1 MIQSNY
7 WIQLVLFICL
17 FKGGIIIIMENRKN
31 ALHYKMYKSGK
42 SIVYAGLAT
51 TAAVAGL
58 ALANANNT
66 ASAATVN
73 DQQTVE
79 VANTATAQTGNSDQ
93 IQSATAAVSAASDNV
108 VKAQQAVSDAQAAV
122 NSANN
127 LNSDVAAVN
136 KAQTAY
142 SDALAKRAAAN
153 KNSVDAQSDFDQA
166 SANAEGAITTAAN
179 AQGFAAN
186 DQKAANKAVAYWN
199 AISAETSSAQASVA
213 AAKPQYDQKVSD
225 AQENYNVQSA
235 YVTDL
240 ATQTNNLKSAA
251 STAAANNAS
260 NADRLATA
268 AANMEK
274 KYNSAAYALN
284 TTYAYQLNS
293 AKADVQY
300 FKNLEE
306 KNTNTMNAVK
316 DALTKISAFLTA
328 KAANENAYQASVA
341 AQAAVS
347 QTEKAYLAAMDAH
360 NLPNDQQL
368 EKIETQAATDANW
381 AKSYQHQ
388 LDATGYSAASDAV
401 VNATS
406 AQAALSSANAAVS
419 EAQANYNANKTS
431 ANGAALA
438 SAQAVQASAEADAL
452 VYGSV
457 KDAQDNLKNVLK
469 QTVSVNEG
477 TQTVQMTVSDLV
489 EIVNQWNAKAA
500 ASTKK
505 LNDVKA
511 NLAAVKDVQ
520 AAVDAANAQLATANT
535 NLASAK
541 QAYQDALDAL
551 NALKP
556 GSDTPNSGSDSN
568 SGSSSDSNASSD
580 NQGSNASSDSNASSA
595 TTSDAAKPAGSANGG
610 SQAAAATTLS
620 GNKAAAVAFAAK
632 GNAVASASREAS
644 QNDSKALPQT
654 GNENTAA
661 VVALGAVSAMFGL
674 GLAAKKREF

>member
-1 MIQSNY
+1 
-7 WIQLVLFICL
+7 
-17 FKGGIIIIMENRKN
+17 MENRKN

-489 EIVNQWNAKAA
+489 EIVN
-500 ASTKK
+500 
-505 LNDVKA
+505 L
-511 NLAAVKDVQ
+511 
-520 AAVDAANAQLATANT
+520 
-535 NLASAK
+535 
-541 QAYQDALDAL
+541 
-551 NALKP
+551 
-556 GSDTPNSGSDSN
+556 
-568 SGSSSDSNASSD
+568 
-580 NQGSNASSDSNASSA
+580 
-595 TTSDAAKPAGSANGG
+595 
-610 SQAAAATTLS
+610 
-620 GNKAAAVAFAAK
+620 
-632 GNAVASASREAS
+632 
-644 QNDSKALPQT
+644 
-654 GNENTAA
+654 
-661 VVALGAVSAMFGL
+661 
-674 GLAAKKREF
+674 

>member
-1 MIQSNY
+1 
-7 WIQLVLFICL
+7 
-17 FKGGIIIIMENRKN
+17 MENRNN

-73 DQQTVE
+73 DQPTVE
-79 VANTATAQTGNSDQ
+79 VANTSAAKTGNSDQ

-199 AISAETSSAQASVA
+199 AISAETTSAQASVA

-235 YVTDL
+235 YVADL

-260 NADRLATA
+260 DADRLATA

-274 KYNSAAYALN
+274 KFNSAAYALN
-284 TTYAYQLNS
+284 TDYAYKLNS

-341 AQAAVS
+341 AQAVVS

-360 NLPNDQQL
+360 NLPNDKQL

-406 AQAALSSANAAVS
+406 AQAALTSANAAVS

-452 VYGSV
+452 VYGTV

-477 TQTVQMTVSDLV
+477 TQTVQMPVSDLV
-489 EIVNQWNAKAA
+489 AIVNQWNTKSA

-520 AAVDAANAQLATANT
+520 AAVDAANAKLATANA
-535 NLASAK
+535 NLTSAK

-556 GSDTPNSGSDSN
+556 GSGSDS
-568 SGSSSDSNASSD
+568 SASSDSQGSSASSD
-580 NQGSNASSDSNASSA
+580 SQGSSASSDSQGSNASSDSNASNA

-610 SQAAAATTLS
+610 SQQAAAATLS

-632 GNAVASASREAS
+632 GNVAASASREAS
-644 QNDSKALPQT
+644 QSDSKALPQT

>member
-1 MIQSNY
+1 
-7 WIQLVLFICL
+7 
-17 FKGGIIIIMENRKN
+17 MENRNN

-73 DQQTVE
+73 DQPTVE
-79 VANTATAQTGNSDQ
+79 VANTSAAKTGNSDQ

-136 KAQTAY
+136 KAQAAY
-142 SDALAKRAAAN
+142 SDALAKQATAN

-213 AAKPQYDQKVSD
+213 AAKPQYEQKVSD

-235 YVTDL
+235 YVADL
-240 ATQTNNLKSAA
+240 ATQTNNLKSEASAA
-251 STAAANNAS
+251 SNAS
-260 NADRLATA
+260 NAARLSA
-268 AANMEK
+268 AAAKMEQAF
-274 KYNSAAYALN
+274 NSAAYALN
-284 TTYAYQLNS
+284 TDYAYKLNS
-293 AKADVQY
+293 AKADVLY
-300 FKNLEE
+300 FNNLEE

-341 AQAAVS
+341 AQQVVT
-347 QTEKAYLAAMDAH
+347 QTLNAYIATMDAH
-360 NLPNDQQL
+360 NLPDATQL
-368 EKIETQAATDANW
+368 KKIEDQAATDNNW

-401 VNATS
+401 ANATS
-406 AQAALSSANAAVS
+406 AQAALTSAKAAVS
-419 EAQANYNANKTS
+419 QAQANYNANKTS

-438 SAQAVQASAEADAL
+438 SAQAVQASAQAD
-452 VYGSV
+452 VDIYGSV
-457 KDAQDNLKNVLK
+457 KDAQANLNDLLK
-469 QTVSVNEG
+469 QPVAVDEG
-477 TQTVQMTVSDLV
+477 TQTVQMPVSDLV
-489 EIVNQWNAKAA
+489 DIVNQWNTRAA

-520 AAVDAANAQLATANT
+520 AAVDAANAQLATANA

-556 GSDTPNSGSDSN
+556 GSGSDS
-568 SGSSSDSNASSD
+568 SASSDSQGSSASSD
-580 NQGSNASSDSNASSA
+580 SQGSNASSDSNASSA
-595 TTSDAAKPAGSANGG
+595 TTSDAAKPAGSAVAGNGA
-610 SQAAAATTLS
+610 AAAATTTNTS
-620 GNKAAAVAFAAK
+620 ANKAAAVAFAANS
-632 GNAVASASREAS
+632 NAAVSASREAS
-644 QNDSKALPQT
+644 ANDSKALPQT

>member
-1 MIQSNY
+1 
-7 WIQLVLFICL
+7 
-17 FKGGIIIIMENRKN
+17 MENRNN

-73 DQQTVE
+73 DQPTVE
-79 VANTATAQTGNSDQ
+79 VANASVAQTGNSDQ

-136 KAQTAY
+136 KAQAAY
-142 SDALAKRAAAN
+142 SDALAKQATAN

-166 SANAEGAITTAAN
+166 SANAQDAINTAAT
-179 AQGFAAN
+179 AKGFAAN
-186 DQKAANKAVAYWN
+186 DQKAANKAIAYWN
-199 AISAETSSAQASVA
+199 AISAETTSAQASVA
-213 AAKPQYDQKVSD
+213 AAKPQYDQKASD
-225 AQENYNVQSA
+225 AQQNYDVQSA
-235 YVTDL
+235 YVADL
-240 ATQTNNLKSAA
+240 AAQTRNLQSAA

-260 NADRLATA
+260 NADRLAA
-268 AANMEK
+268 AATNMEK

-284 TTYAYQLNS
+284 TTYAYKLNS

-300 FKNLEE
+300 FKNLEA
-306 KNTNTMNAVK
+306 KNTSTMSTVK

-341 AQAAVS
+341 AQKVVD
-347 QTEKAYLAAMDAH
+347 QTEKAYIAAMDAH
-360 NLPNDQQL
+360 NLPNSQQL
-368 EKIETQAATDANW
+368 EAIETQAATDNNW
-381 AKSYQHQ
+381 SKSYQHQ

-406 AQAALSSANAAVS
+406 AQAALTSANAAVS
-419 EAQANYNANKTS
+419 EAQANYNANKNS

-438 SAQAVQASAEADAL
+438 SAQAVQASAEVDADI
-452 VYGSV
+452 YGTV

-477 TQTVQMTVSDLV
+477 TANVQMTVSDLV
-489 EIVNQWNAKAA
+489 DLVNQWNTKAA

-505 LNDVKA
+505 LNAVKV

-520 AAVDAANAQLATANT
+520 AAVDAANAQLATANA
-535 NLASAK
+535 NLATAK
-541 QAYQDALDAL
+541 QIYQDALDAL

-556 GSDTPNSGSDSN
+556 GSDTPNSGSGSN
-568 SGSSSDSNASSD
+568 SGSSSDSNASSDNQGSNASSD

-610 SQAAAATTLS
+610 SHAAAATTVS

-632 GNAVASASREAS
+632 GNVAASASREAS
-644 QNDSKALPQT
+644 QSDSKALPQT